1 MEKYDI
7 LIKNG
12 YVVDGTGSPPYKA
25 DLAIKNESIAEIG
38 SLEER
43 TAEEVIDAKGLIVAP
58 GFIDIHNHSDLSIFL
73 VPTADNYIYQGVTTI
88 IVGNCG
94 FSPAP
99 INELNK
105 GYIENFMKFIQ
116 SEVEIKWE
124 SFGEYLDELEKLKK
138 SINVGVLVGHGT
150 IKAAAMGLEDR
161 DPAPQELEIMKDLVK
176 EAMEAGAIG
185 LSTGLM
191 YSPGVFSKTEEIIEL
206 AKIASRYNRIYTSHI
221 RNEGER
227 LIDSV
232 LETIRI
238 GMEANI
244 PVEISHLKSAGK
256 PNWGKVR
263 TVLKLIEEYAN
274 RGYEVGADAYPYT
287 ASSTSLIS
295 IFPSWVREG
304 DNEEIMKRLRDEDSI
319 ERISQEIEE
328 KGILEWRR
336 VDWSDI
342 VISFSPTYSEIEGYT
357 INKLAEEWGLDPLSA
372 VLKILLDDELATA
385 MIVHGMCEED
395 VEKVMA
401 HPYVSIGSDGS
412 VKRLGIG
419 KPHPRNYGTFPRV
432 IRKYVREKKVLSLP
446 EAIRKMTS
454 LQANKLRIW
463 DRGILRPGMKADI
476 VIFNY
481 HAFTDKASF
490 ENPHQYATG
499 IKYVIVNGQFVIYQG
514 KRTGNTPGKLIRK
527 M

>member
-1 MEKYDI
+1 MENYDI

-12 YVVDGTGSPPYKA
+12 YIVDGTGSPPYKA
-25 DLAIKNESIAEIG
+25 DLAIKNETIAKIG
-38 SLEER
+38 DIDKKES
-43 TAEEVIDAKGLIVAP
+43 EEVIDARGLIVAP

-99 INELNK
+99 INELNR

-116 SEVEIKWE
+116 SEIKINWE
-124 SFGEYLDELEKLKK
+124 SFGEYLEELDELNK

-150 IKAAAMGLEDR
+150 IKAAAMGLENR
-161 DPAPQELEIMKDLVK
+161 VPTQRELKIMKDLIR

-206 AKIASRYNRIYTSHI
+206 AKIASRYGRIYTSHI
-221 RNEGER
+221 RNEGEK

-238 GMEANI
+238 GIEANI
-244 PVEISHLKSAGK
+244 PVEISHLKSAGR
-256 PNWGKVR
+256 PNWGKVKIA
-263 TVLKLIEEYAN
+263 LKLIEEYAD
-274 RGYEVGADAYPYT
+274 RGFEVGADAYPYT
-287 ASSTSLIS
+287 ASSTSLLS

-304 DNEEIMKRLRDEDSI
+304 DSEEIMRRLKDKNSLEKI
-319 ERISQEIEE
+319 AHEIEE

-336 VDWSDI
+336 VEWSDI
-342 VISFSPTYSEIEGYT
+342 VISFSPTYTEVEGYT
-357 INKLAEEWGLDPLSA
+357 VNKLAEEWGLDPLSA

-395 VEKVMA
+395 VEKVMS

-419 KPHPRNYGTFPRV
+419 KPHPRNYGAFPRV
-432 IRKYVREKKVLSLP
+432 IRRYVREKKLLSLT

-463 DRGILRPGMKADI
+463 DRGILRPGMKADV

-481 HAFTDKASF
+481 HTIADRATF
-490 ENPHQYATG
+490 EDPHQYASG
-499 IKYVIVNGQFVIYQG
+499 IKYVIVNGQFVVYQG
-514 KRTGNTPGKLIRK
+514 KHTGATPGKLIRK